1 MDSVSVNSSHV
12 FWGLRFLAI
21 FISLVF
27 LFVNVAHSQIT
38 YVSANNHNGNWND
51 VSTWTRLP
59 VSETWA
65 PATPGNP
72 TNSNADAINI
82 YGYVRVESGG
92 LTINNANPV
101 VTVNDTLYIV
111 GNVTLGSG
119 ASMNVPAG
127 GILIITGN
135 LTLQGSFNMA
145 NGGNVVVQGNV
156 NVTNG
161 HIVNN
166 ANFYVFGT
174 TSASG
179 GGSIGGCF
187 PWQACS
193 PTDAANIGNATDLA
207 NENPSL
213 SDFVDNL
220 GILPVELLHFYL
232 AKNDKEVTLHWA
244 TASELNFDRFVI
256 EKTRDGKTFVEIGE
270 REGAGISTSRI
281 DYSFTDKQP
290 LLGRTYY
297 RLKAIDF
304 DGYTEYF
311 GVVTANFEGAEQLI
325 VAPNP
330 AVGNDVKFQLNYSAE
345 GALYCRVLNASGAE
359 VFSSFIQPNG
369 FDSEYTIG
377 KTLTSGLYFLIVQ
390 QGQERKTVRFVVN

>member
-1 MDSVSVNSSHV
+1 MILFGKALIRAFGIVSV
-12 FWGLRFLAI
+12 F
-21 FISLVF
+21 FIYSF
-27 LFVNVAHSQIT
+27 FVPQALYAQIHFT
-38 YVSANNHNGNWND
+38 SANNQAGDWFDGAKWTPTTPNSPTSSSASSITINGYMR
-51 VSTWTRLP
+51 S
-59 VSETWA
+59 
-65 PATPGNP
+65 
-72 TNSNADAINI
+72 
-82 YGYVRVESGG
+82 ESG
-92 LTINNANPV
+92 LIINNANPV
-101 VTVNDTLYIV
+101 VTINDTLYVV

-127 GILIITGN
+127 GILIVTGN
-135 LTLQGSFNMA
+135 LTLQGNFNMA
-145 NGGNVVVQGNV
+145 NGGNVVVKGNL

-161 HIVNN
+161 NVNN
-166 ANFYVFGT
+166 TANFYVFGS

-179 GGSIGGCF
+179 GGKVNGCDGFGNPGGCN
-187 PWQACS
+187 PRTAGG
-193 PTDAANIGNATDLA
+193 IGNSTDLA
-207 NENPSL
+207 NNNPSL

-232 AKNDKEVTLHWA
+232 EKNDKEVTLHWA
-244 TASELNFDRFVI
+244 TASELNFDRFVV

-345 GALYCRVLNASGAE
+345 GALYCRVLNASGDQ